1 LNICNQSGRL
11 AGKNGSHNA
20 KKRVE
25 KIKLLHF
32 YWFKHLQTD
41 HQKQIK
47 NQRTERIRIDH
58 RKLHDNAFKGRKR
71 INFVV
76 LPTRKRAYTQRK
88 RAVNVLLRY

>member
-1 LNICNQSGRL
+1 LNIYNQSGRL

-47 NQRTERIRIDH
+47 TSVQKE
-58 RKLHDNAFKGRKR
+58 
-71 INFVV
+71 
-76 LPTRKRAYTQRK
+76 
-88 RAVNVLLRY
+88 